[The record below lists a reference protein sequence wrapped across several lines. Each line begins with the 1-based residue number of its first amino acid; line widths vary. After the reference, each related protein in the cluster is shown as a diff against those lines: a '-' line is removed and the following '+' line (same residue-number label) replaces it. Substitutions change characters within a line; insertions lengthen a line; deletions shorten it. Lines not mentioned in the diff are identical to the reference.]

1 MVRSID
7 AKYTYAEVWHIS
19 LYRYFQGTSVIA
31 RAIKNIHQG
40 EMIAENYGPIF
51 TQTPRAERQASM
63 KSQYKFDCICVPC
76 TDDWPMFKN
85 MDNGIMR
92 FRCVT
97 GTGGGEVPKCNNV
110 ICVPTDT
117 LDFMIQCPVCKQ
129 YTNIL
134 ERLKVLQVSIT
145 IQFTC

>member
-1 MVRSID
+1 VCSTD
-7 AKYTYAEVWHIS
+7 TKYTYAEVWYIS
-19 LYRYFQGTSVIA
+19 FYRYFQGTSVIA

-51 TQTPRAERQASM
+51 TQTPRVERQASL

-76 TDDWPMFKN
+76 TEDWPLFKN

-92 FRCVT
+92 FRCAT
-97 GTGGGEVPKCNNV
+97 GTGGGEVSKCNSV

-117 LDFMIQCPVCKQ
+117 SNFMIQCPVCKQ
-129 YTNIL
+129 YTNL
-134 ERLKVLQVSIT
+134 FVGLKILQVSIT
-145 IQFTC
+145 VLFTC